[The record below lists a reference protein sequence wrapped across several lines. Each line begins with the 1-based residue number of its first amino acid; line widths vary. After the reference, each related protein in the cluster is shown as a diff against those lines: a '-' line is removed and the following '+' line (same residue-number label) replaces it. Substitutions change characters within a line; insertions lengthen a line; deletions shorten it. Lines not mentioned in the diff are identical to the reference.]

1 MGMVLVGGMAAGR
14 SAHGT
19 RKCRPH
25 GGDDAREEW
34 MEWKHAACVGRG
46 EVDGGGPRGSGGRNE
61 SLRLGMG
68 GGGESLMGT
77 APLPRRVVT
86 FFYPGFLRVP
96 CQHSSLPLF
105 DWSCSKLRSITA
117 CHLC

>member
-1 MGMVLVGGMAAGR
+1 MGMVLVGGMAEGR
-14 SAHGT
+14 SAHGNAGLTVATT
-19 RKCRPH
+19 R
-25 GGDDAREEW
+25 ARSG
-34 MEWKHAACVGRG
+34 WKHAACVGRG
-46 EVDGGGPRGSGGRNE
+46 EADGGGPRGSGGRNE

-96 CQHSSLPLF
+96 GQHSSLPLF
-105 DWSCSKLRSITA
+105 DWSCSKLRRITA